1 VLYLRH
7 SSLESC
13 IRKADFGL
21 EFKIGKEKTA
31 VTFRETSF
39 EIDNAVFDSKL
50 VPLVTELCAL
60 VEVAKNQVNNG
71 LKSGAIIELSSLVG
85 AFSSELQPVMKELL
99 QAALQKVLG
108 G

>member
-1 VLYLRH
+1 M
-7 SSLESC
+7 ESC

-39 EIDNAVFDSKL
+39 EIDNAAFDSKL